1 MNKLP
6 DYINCKN
13 EEIEHCEFYMRKECE
28 ETCAYARDIKGLG
41 VGAVCDG
48 GLLKRLEDEQRNKT

>member
-6 DYINCKN
+6 DYVNCKN
-13 EEIEHCEFYMRKECE
+13 EETLECLWYMHKFCPD
-28 ETCAYARDIKGLG
+28 TCAYARDIKGLG

-48 GLLKRLEDEQRNKT
+48 GLIKRLEDEQRNKT